1 MKATLSPRKWRG
13 MGAVPQAKAEDAA
26 LVEATVQRPDR
37 WLRFLAFRLSW
48 DGYGYA
54 GF

>member
-1 MKATLSPRKWRG
+1 
-13 MGAVPQAKAEDAA
+13 MGVVPQAKAEDAA
-26 LVEATVQRPDR
+26 VVEATVQRPDL

-48 DGYGYA
+48 DGFGSA

>member
-1 MKATLSPRKWRG
+1 

-26 LVEATVQRPDR
+26 LVEGTVQRPDL
-37 WLRFLAFRLSW
+37 WLRFLAFRQPW
-48 DGYGYA
+48 DGGGSA